1 MTTAQLTA
9 QDTRNTLKGFVITY
23 RGRPYSVVAEGER
36 GCPAYQRHEW
46 KTETAADFEFDENGD
61 VLFQGSP
68 AVGATSHTCRLQSW
82 ARGDA

>member
-1 MTTAQLTA
+1 MST
-9 QDTRNTLKGFVITY
+9 ITV
-23 RGRPYSVVAEGER
+23 YSF
-36 GCPAYQRHEW
+36 
-46 KTETAADFEFDENGD
+46 TDENGD